1 MSVAEF
7 FSMGGFG
14 YYVWMS
20 MGMALVLML
29 GEVFVLKS
37 QRKTVLKQVAR
48 VIRMEKN
55 KQ

>member
-1 MSVAEF
+1 MSISEF

-20 MGMALVLML
+20 MGMALLLML

-37 QRKTVLKQVAR
+37 QRKGLIKQVKRA
-48 VIRMEKN
+48 IRREKTRL
-55 KQ
+55 

>member
-14 YYVWMS
+14 YYIWMS
-20 MGMALVLML
+20 MGMAFILMV

-37 QRKTVLKQVAR
+37 QRKGMLKQVAR

-55 KQ
+55 R

>member
-20 MGMALVLML
+20 MGMALLMML
-29 GEVFVLKS
+29 SEIFVLKS
-37 QRKTVLKQVAR
+37 QRKSMLKQVAR

-55 KQ
+55 R

>member
-20 MGMALVLML
+20 MGMAFLLMV
-29 GEVFVLKS
+29 GEIFVLKS
-37 QRKTVLKQVAR
+37 QRKTMLKQVAR
-48 VIRMEKN
+48 TIRMGKN
-55 KQ
+55 K